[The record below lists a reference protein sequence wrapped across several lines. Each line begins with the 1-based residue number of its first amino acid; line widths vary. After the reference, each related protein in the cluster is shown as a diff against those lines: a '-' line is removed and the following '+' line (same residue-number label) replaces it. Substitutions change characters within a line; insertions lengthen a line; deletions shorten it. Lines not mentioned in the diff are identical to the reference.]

1 MTTPAASVDL
11 TNCDREPI
19 HIPGAIQPIGF
30 LVALTADWQ
39 VARASANIEDFLHQ
53 SPEAVVG
60 ALIQDLFT
68 PKAVHDLRNRVAMLG
83 GRDAVERLFSCVL
96 VDGGPAFDVAV
107 HVSAGEVVIEAEPA
121 SGEHGDASGAVRS
134 MMSRLDQAADFPAFY
149 REGAR
154 QVRAL
159 LGYDRVMVYRF
170 AEDGSGEV
178 VAEAARSG
186 IGRFMGLRYPATDIP
201 AQARELYR
209 RNLLRLITDV
219 NAVPVP
225 IIPARNQDGRP
236 LDLSLS
242 TLRSVSPIHIEY
254 LKNMGVGASLSI
266 SIIVDGKLWGL
277 FACHHYAA
285 RRPTFERRSVSELFA
300 QMFSMRLESRERK
313 ETVEYERR
321 ARDISDQLLGAVASD
336 ETLLKDPDWL
346 ADILTHAIPADGV
359 GVWLGGNHAFS
370 GETPP
375 LEDFRRIVRAL
386 NGTAAGRVFATD
398 HIGALVPDA
407 SAFASGAAGLLAIPI
422 SRSPRDYVI
431 LFRRELVH
439 SVRWGGDP
447 HKPVSFGPNGPRLTP
462 RESFAEWKEL
472 VEGRSQPFTASEI
485 RVAETL
491 RATLIEV
498 VLRLADEASAERQQS
513 SARQELL
520 IAELNHRVRNI
531 LGLIRGL
538 IRQSEP
544 TSASI
549 ADFVKVVDGRIHALA
564 RAHNQITDDHWG
576 PAPLQALIDAEAAAF
591 VDERGRINL
600 EGEPVLLNPNAYS
613 TMALVL
619 HELVTNSNKYGSLST
634 QDGRVVIG
642 WSRNAAR
649 DLIMEWREIGGPPVT
664 PPTRQGFGTTII
676 SRSVPY
682 DLGGSADV
690 AYEPGGVHA
699 VFRIPARHLSEPRP
713 TDGGKTIKYPR
724 PAIGHPQIL
733 PDAVLASHDILLVE
747 DSLII
752 ALDAEDIANRLGAAS
767 VTTAATV
774 EGALEFIDA
783 ARPTVA
789 MLDINLGDRHS
800 YPIADRLAEV
810 GVPFIFATGYGE
822 QANPPIEHR
831 GRPIVQKPY
840 TLENVAR
847 AFDSLIGET
856 T

>member
-1 MTTPAASVDL
+1 M
-11 TNCDREPI
+11 
-19 HIPGAIQPIGF
+19 
-30 LVALTADWQ
+30 
-39 VARASANIEDFLHQ
+39 
-53 SPEAVVG
+53 
-60 ALIQDLFT
+60 
-68 PKAVHDLRNRVAMLG
+68 
-83 GRDAVERLFSCVL
+83 
-96 VDGGPAFDVAV
+96 
-107 HVSAGEVVIEAEPA
+107 
-121 SGEHGDASGAVRS
+121 
-134 MMSRLDQAADFPAFY
+134 
-149 REGAR
+149 
-154 QVRAL
+154 
-159 LGYDRVMVYRF
+159 
-170 AEDGSGEV
+170 
-178 VAEAARSG
+178 
-186 IGRFMGLRYPATDIP
+186 
-201 AQARELYR
+201 
-209 RNLLRLITDV
+209 
-219 NAVPVP
+219 
-225 IIPARNQDGRP
+225 
-236 LDLSLS
+236 
-242 TLRSVSPIHIEY
+242 
-254 LKNMGVGASLSI
+254 
-266 SIIVDGKLWGL
+266 
-277 FACHHYAA
+277 
-285 RRPTFERRSVSELFA
+285 
-300 QMFSMRLESRERK
+300 
-313 ETVEYERR
+313 
-321 ARDISDQLLGAVASD
+321 
-336 ETLLKDPDWL
+336 
-346 ADILTHAIPADGV
+346 
-359 GVWLGGNHAFS
+359 
-370 GETPP
+370 
-375 LEDFRRIVRAL
+375 RAL

-398 HIGALVPDA
+398 HIGALVPEA
-407 SAFASGAAGLLAIPI
+407 RAFASGAAGLLAIPI

-591 VDERGRINL
+591 VDERGRITL
-600 EGEPVLLNPNAYS
+600 QGEPVLLNPNAYS

-642 WSRNAAR
+642 WSRNAAG

-699 VFRIPARHLSEPRP
+699 VFRIPARHLSEPRS
-713 TDGGKTIKYPR
+713 TDGAKTIKYPR
-724 PAIGHPQIL
+724 PAIGHPQL
-733 PDAVLASHDILLVE
+733 VPDAVLANHDILLVE

-752 ALDAEDIANRLGAAS
+752 ALDAEDIAHRLGAAS